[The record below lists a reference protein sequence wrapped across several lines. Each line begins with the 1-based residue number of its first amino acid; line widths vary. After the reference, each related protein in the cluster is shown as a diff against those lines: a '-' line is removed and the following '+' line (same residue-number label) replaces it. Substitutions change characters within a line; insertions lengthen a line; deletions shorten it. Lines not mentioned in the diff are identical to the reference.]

1 MKKISYC
8 LMLLMT
14 TSSVVAKKIVITFD
28 GPVYEKSELDKN
40 NLVINYIGDWTPEEN
55 NKIKV
60 EKKQLEFEA
69 SVDATS
75 SSSETLISMVKLK
88 LREKGLEP
96 KPAFAI
102 LINQDDKEYEIYNSS
117 FSECYYKNP
126 KSIERR
132 CGRVTKEP
140 RLYRYGI
147 KDGQKITILS
157 GLDYAN
163 PQHKAPSLKPTI
175 QEKFG
180 ENILGLKGL
189 HGALQPRKGKNK
201 ETLHKEDLSKL
212 ITSVKG
218 VFETYENNPLY
229 EDDDDLNKKIKEL
242 SELTKKWSADY
253 DKLK

>member
-88 LREKGLEP
+88 LREKGLEFIT
-96 KPAFAI
+96 AVLVNAI
-102 LINQDDKEYEIYNSS
+102 IKTQNQ
-117 FSECYYKNP
+117 
-126 KSIERR
+126 
-132 CGRVTKEP
+132 
-140 RLYRYGI
+140 
-147 KDGQKITILS
+147 
-157 GLDYAN
+157 
-163 PQHKAPSLKPTI
+163 
-175 QEKFG
+175 
-180 ENILGLKGL
+180 
-189 HGALQPRKGKNK
+189 
-201 ETLHKEDLSKL
+201 
-212 ITSVKG
+212 
-218 VFETYENNPLY
+218 
-229 EDDDDLNKKIKEL
+229 
-242 SELTKKWSADY
+242 
-253 DKLK
+253 